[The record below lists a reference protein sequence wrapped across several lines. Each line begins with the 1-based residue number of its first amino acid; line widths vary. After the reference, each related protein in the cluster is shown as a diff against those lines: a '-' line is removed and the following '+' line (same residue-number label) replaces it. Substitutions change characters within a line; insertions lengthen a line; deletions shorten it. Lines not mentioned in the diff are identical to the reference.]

1 MLPKP
6 IAFAFLATCFLQ
18 SCFFDS
24 SADKSTGDS
33 ALQTKAR
40 ILEAIAIDTSPSQQ
54 PVLRDQPVPL
64 KADTTDFAAF
74 ASRSAAPPSQPSGY
88 TFQWMATLP
97 SPVVAGHVV
106 QACDLSVDPSR
117 AFVAY
122 NDSGDPFNGAIAV
135 VKLNGSGN
143 SSVEDVV
150 TFSGMDVNSIYSDP
164 KSGKVY
170 FAGQADPDI
179 FGFRA
184 FVASFDASQLSASA
198 VAASIVPLP
207 SYAGTSIVRVG
218 NEIRVATG
226 ARNGRLV
233 RLTPDL
239 DTIGSVALADIR
251 SVHAS
256 STHSGNSLF
265 ASLTGGTDGG
275 AGGIQLQNG
284 SFSWETPLPEFV
296 APYARA
302 SVVAFQG
309 ANRWDDDEDAFVAA
323 ALSDKGLR
331 LWRVKDG
338 GIDSLWSIGN
348 PSTSPKHTANSVS
361 QSSMVSRSERLL
373 FLAQGEYG
381 MRVVSLGGH
390 PVKDDARDR
399 SVAFGSVVGVIPAPV
414 VPGQPDA
421 SFNQVV
427 FKDPFLV
434 AATGRSGVQ
443 IYRMD

>member
-1 MLPKP
+1 
-6 IAFAFLATCFLQ
+6 
-18 SCFFDS
+18 
-24 SADKSTGDS
+24 
-33 ALQTKAR
+33 
-40 ILEAIAIDTSPSQQ
+40 
-54 PVLRDQPVPL
+54 
-64 KADTTDFAAF
+64 
-74 ASRSAAPPSQPSGY
+74 
-88 TFQWMATLP
+88 
-97 SPVVAGHVV
+97 
-106 QACDLSVDPSR
+106 LS
-117 AFVAY
+117 
-122 NDSGDPFNGAIAV
+122 
-135 VKLNGSGN
+135 
-143 SSVEDVV
+143 
-150 TFSGMDVNSIYSDP
+150 
-164 KSGKVY
+164 
-170 FAGQADPDI
+170 
-179 FGFRA
+179 
-184 FVASFDASQLSASA
+184 
-198 VAASIVPLP
+198 
-207 SYAGTSIVRVG
+207 
-218 NEIRVATG
+218 
-226 ARNGRLV
+226 
-233 RLTPDL
+233 
-239 DTIGSVALADIR
+239 
-251 SVHAS
+251 
-256 STHSGNSLF
+256 
-265 ASLTGGTDGG
+265 
-275 AGGIQLQNG
+275 
-284 SFSWETPLPEFV
+284 EFV

-381 MRVVSLGGH
+381 MRVVSLDGH